1 MKLPPNLKT
10 NPNPNSSPNPNQG
23 VVLLWAIVRT
33 PYKYNSI
40 ELWNFMWLCKII
52 EKIRSRQ
59 DFILT
64 NSCSEANFPN
74 SVTIPFCTTTPR
86 TIAPNEIPP
95 RTVAYRTIAIEY
107 FPSGQV
113 LKIISS

>member
-40 ELWNFMWLCKII
+40 EL
-52 EKIRSRQ
+52 
-59 DFILT
+59 
-64 NSCSEANFPN
+64 
-74 SVTIPFCTTTPR
+74 
-86 TIAPNEIPP
+86 
-95 RTVAYRTIAIEY
+95 
-107 FPSGQV
+107 
-113 LKIISS
+113 